1 MMNASDIALDCRHL
15 SARYGRIT
23 VCRDISFQVNK
34 GELVTVMGPNGA
46 GKTSLIGY
54 IAGAVAGS
62 GEVVIDGSSIS
73 NLPCYKR
80 AQMGLRLVPEG
91 RGLFPP
97 MTVRQNLE
105 LGGRLAP
112 PDRRA
117 FLMKRATELFPILQ
131 KRMDQTASDM
141 SGGEQQM
148 LAVAKA
154 IAGDPKVLIL
164 DEPTQG
170 LAPQVFGILRDALL
184 ALKQDGMSIVL
195 VEQRHAFAESVAD
208 RRLVLVGGRIAYQGK
223 HHQPLGREELMAI
236 YTRAEAA

>member
-1 MMNASDIALDCRHL
+1 MMDAKEVALDCRHV

-34 GELVTVMGPNGA
+34 GELVTLMGPNGA

-54 IAGAVAGS
+54 IAGTVAGN
-62 GEVVIDGSSIS
+62 GEVVVGGDAIDKMA
-73 NLPCYKR
+73 CYRR
-80 AQMGLRLVPEG
+80 AQMGLRVVPEG
-91 RGLFPP
+91 RGLFPS
-97 MTVRQNLE
+97 MTVRQNLQ

-112 PDRRA
+112 ESRRPM
-117 FLMKRATELFPILQ
+117 LMRRATELFPILQ

-170 LAPQVFGILRDALL
+170 LAPQVFGVLRDALL
-184 ALKQDGMSIVL
+184 ALKRDGMSIVL

-208 RRLVLVGGRIAYQGK
+208 RRLVLVGGRIAYRGESQ
-223 HHQPLGREELMAI
+223 QALGREELMAI
-236 YTRAEAA
+236 YTRSEAA

>member
-1 MMNASDIALDCRHL
+1 MTNAANIALDCRRV
-15 SARYGRIT
+15 SARYGHIT
-23 VCRDISFQVNK
+23 VCRNISFHVNK

-46 GKTSLIGY
+46 GKTSLMGY
-54 IAGAVAGS
+54 IAGTVTGSGDVVVAGKT
-62 GEVVIDGSSIS
+62 IS

-80 AQMGLRLVPEG
+80 SQTGLRLVPEG
-91 RGLFPP
+91 RGLFAP

-112 PDRRA
+112 ENRRA
-117 FLMKRATELFPILQ
+117 LLMQRATELFPILK
-131 KRMDQTASDM
+131 KRMDQTAGDM

-154 IAGDPKVLIL
+154 IAGDPSVLIL

-208 RRLVLVGGRIAYQGK
+208 RRIILVGGRIVYQGEER
-223 HHQPLGREELMAI
+223 QPLGRDELMAI
-236 YTRAEAA
+236 YTKAEAA

>member
-1 MMNASDIALDCRHL
+1 MTSPGNAALECRQL

-23 VCRDISFQVNK
+23 VCRNISFHVRK
-34 GELVTVMGPNGA
+34 GELVTLMGPNGA
-46 GKTSLIGY
+46 GKTSLVGQ
-54 IAGAVAGS
+54 IAGCVAGS
-62 GEVVIDGSSIS
+62 GEVIIDGQSIS
-73 NLPCYKR
+73 RLPSYKR
-80 AQMGLRLVPEG
+80 AQMGIRLVPEG

-105 LGGRLAP
+105 LGGRLAAP
-112 PDRRA
+112 EKRDY
-117 FLMKRATELFPILQ
+117 LLGRATELFPILQ
-131 KRMDQTASDM
+131 KRMDQAAGDM

-170 LAPQVFGILRDALL
+170 LAPQVFGVLREALL
-184 ALKQDGMSIVL
+184 ALKRDGMSILL

-208 RRLVLVGGRIAYQGK
+208 RRVVLVGGRIAFQGGDR
-223 HHQPLGREELMAI
+223 QALGREELMSI

>member
-1 MMNASDIALDCRHL
+1 MTGTDDIALDCRQV

-23 VCRDISFQVNK
+23 VCRDISFQVKK

-46 GKTSLIGY
+46 GKTSLMGY
-54 IAGAVAGS
+54 IAGCVAGS
-62 GEVVIDGSSIS
+62 GEVLVTGTAIGK
-73 NLPCYKR
+73 LACYKR

-91 RGLFPP
+91 RGLFPS

-112 PDRRA
+112 ENRRER
-117 FLMKRATELFPILQ
+117 MMQRVMDLFPIL
-131 KRMDQTASDM
+131 KRRLDQTAGDM

-154 IAGDPKVLIL
+154 IAGDPAVLML

-170 LAPQVFGILRDALL
+170 LAPQIFGVLRDALL
-184 ALKQDGMSIVL
+184 ALKQDGISIVL

-208 RRLVLVGGRIAYQGK
+208 RRIVLVGGRIVYQGRNR
-223 HHQPLGREELMAI
+223 QPLSREELMAI